1 MPRKPVFV
9 VTGTSGAGKGT
20 LEREL
25 LARIP
30 ELELAISATTRD
42 RREGEQDGREYWF
55 ISQDEFD
62 EKLAAGEFLEH
73 IVFDWG
79 QRSGTL
85 RSEIDRILQAGRI
98 PLLDLET
105 EGALAVAESV
115 PGRSRSSSRRRASR
129 RTSAG
134 SASGRPRARVRS
146 RSGSSWPAAIVG
158 EESDQQQV
166 VLALDEVTRSAWQM
180 DVLFSPMDEV
190 RRREYAMAVVRR
202 RLHQPDFRR
211 RVLTAYGRQCAI
223 CRLWQLNFSTLHISK
238 RTHRVES
245 PCCKTGSRCAPFVTT
260 RSTHSWSASRKRYGS
275 QGVRRSVFERKRDE
289 PDAAACATGN
299 PWNIVT
305 WPKQASSNAQF

>member
-42 RREGEQDGREYWF
+42 RREGELDGREYWF

-105 EGALAVAESV
+105 EGAL
-115 PGRSRSSSRRRASR
+115 RL
-129 RTSAG
+129 
-134 SASGRPRARVRS
+134 AR
-146 RSGSSWPAAIVG
+146 
-158 EESDQQQV
+158 
-166 VLALDEVTRSAWQM
+166 TRS
-180 DVLFSPMDEV
+180 VG
-190 RRREYAMAVVRR
+190 AVTIFVKAPTFEENER
-202 RLHQPDFRR
+202 RLRERATESEGEIEERLELARR
-211 RVLTAYGRQCAI
+211 
-223 CRLWQLNFSTLHISK
+223 QLEQEQLFDHVIENDDL
-238 RTHRVES
+238 E
-245 PCCKTGSRCAPFVTT
+245 
-260 RSTHSWSASRKRYGS
+260 
-275 QGVRRSVFERKRDE
+275 RSVDE
-289 PDAAACATGN
+289 LEEIVRGSLAAAGTVSR
-299 PWNIVT
+299 P
-305 WPKQASSNAQF
+305 